1 MGNIMKQHS
10 ILFTLFIPF
19 TVLFILAFAIF
30 MSYFIITE
38 SDKAKTDS
46 FITMQNNAITISDN
60 LDAEV
65 TKLDTVSQNIIYS
78 SILKEEFSDYIE
90 YQQSGR
96 GTDAERLHNRE
107 TISDLLISM
116 IGPNTP
122 VNQVYLYS
130 LQAGGIGAGLNNTDL
145 QEAVSNKIWYD
156 PVISSAGSKV
166 IYCGED
172 PAISKYL
179 SSDKNQ
185 RYLSLCRVFYSATNV
200 PLGIIEVK
208 KSFEAISNMI
218 EGYQYSFSE
227 KIYIFDSEGNMI
239 YPADDL
245 SEGKQYYEAVMSQ
258 NAENIDG
265 DHIIYYNDAYL
276 LAQTSDYTGFSTV
289 VAVDQNQ
296 LLAPIRS
303 YLFTNLGLLFFIMLS
318 IIVLS
323 FFIARFISRPL
334 NRIYLNLKNF
344 DITQDDSTEFFQV
357 DTHITELNALYD
369 AFLKMQNKVKLS
381 INRELTLQQ
390 REMQARML
398 ALQAQMNPHFLY
410 NSLSTIQAMADEGMD
425 RQIMDMCQSMS
436 RILRYI
442 SSDKEQL
449 VTVDQEIKYTI
460 DFLKCMKA
468 RFDDD
473 LIYNIVIPEELRNVR
488 IPKLCLQLIVENS
501 IKFMT
506 KEKSPPWK
514 INIKG
519 SYNEQYWEIRVQ
531 DNGPG
536 FQEDELRMLQEKIEQ
551 INQTGVLPN
560 LELNGMGLMNIYIR
574 LKLLYGGEHIF
585 RLENADEPGG
595 AIVTIGG
602 WKENE

>member
-1 MGNIMKQHS
+1 
-10 ILFTLFIPF
+10 
-19 TVLFILAFAIF
+19 
-30 MSYFIITE
+30 
-38 SDKAKTDS
+38 
-46 FITMQNNAITISDN
+46 
-60 LDAEV
+60 
-65 TKLDTVSQNIIYS
+65 
-78 SILKEEFSDYIE
+78 
-90 YQQSGR
+90 
-96 GTDAERLHNRE
+96 
-107 TISDLLISM
+107 
-116 IGPNTP
+116 
-122 VNQVYLYS
+122 
-130 LQAGGIGAGLNNTDL
+130 
-145 QEAVSNKIWYD
+145 
-156 PVISSAGSKV
+156 
-166 IYCGED
+166 
-172 PAISKYL
+172 
-179 SSDKNQ
+179 
-185 RYLSLCRVFYSATNV
+185 
-200 PLGIIEVK
+200 
-208 KSFEAISNMI
+208 
-218 EGYQYSFSE
+218 
-227 KIYIFDSEGNMI
+227 MI
-239 YPADDL
+239 YPVDDL

-585 RLENADEPGG
+585 RLENADGPGG

>member
-227 KIYIFDSEGNMI
+227 KI
-239 YPADDL
+239 
-245 SEGKQYYEAVMSQ
+245 
-258 NAENIDG
+258 
-265 DHIIYYNDAYL
+265 
-276 LAQTSDYTGFSTV
+276 
-289 VAVDQNQ
+289 
-296 LLAPIRS
+296 
-303 YLFTNLGLLFFIMLS
+303 
-318 IIVLS
+318 
-323 FFIARFISRPL
+323 
-334 NRIYLNLKNF
+334 
-344 DITQDDSTEFFQV
+344 
-357 DTHITELNALYD
+357 
-369 AFLKMQNKVKLS
+369 
-381 INRELTLQQ
+381 
-390 REMQARML
+390 
-398 ALQAQMNPHFLY
+398 
-410 NSLSTIQAMADEGMD
+410 
-425 RQIMDMCQSMS
+425 
-436 RILRYI
+436 
-442 SSDKEQL
+442 
-449 VTVDQEIKYTI
+449 
-460 DFLKCMKA
+460 
-468 RFDDD
+468 
-473 LIYNIVIPEELRNVR
+473 
-488 IPKLCLQLIVENS
+488 
-501 IKFMT
+501 
-506 KEKSPPWK
+506 
-514 INIKG
+514 
-519 SYNEQYWEIRVQ
+519 
-531 DNGPG
+531 
-536 FQEDELRMLQEKIEQ
+536 
-551 INQTGVLPN
+551 
-560 LELNGMGLMNIYIR
+560 
-574 LKLLYGGEHIF
+574 
-585 RLENADEPGG
+585 
-595 AIVTIGG
+595 
-602 WKENE
+602 